1 MKTIV
6 ELKGADFLRA
16 CNKVRH
22 SVSDLLVKSDVI
34 SITKEQPV
42 LTGEET
48 PEEKEKILTENGK
61 SKINRILDLLLD
73 KYAEETSVALMNM
86 CILEDGED
94 PDGLDLVMAGL
105 EIVTSPKMLDFFTR
119 LMKSANLLG
128 VG

>member
-1 MKTIV
+1 MKTIAD
-6 ELKGADFLRA
+6 LKGADFLRA

-42 LTGEET
+42 LSGKET

-61 SKINRILDLLLD
+61 NKIDRILDLLLD

-86 CILEDGED
+86 CILEKGEE

-105 EIVTSPKMLDFFTR
+105 EIVTSQKMLDFFIR